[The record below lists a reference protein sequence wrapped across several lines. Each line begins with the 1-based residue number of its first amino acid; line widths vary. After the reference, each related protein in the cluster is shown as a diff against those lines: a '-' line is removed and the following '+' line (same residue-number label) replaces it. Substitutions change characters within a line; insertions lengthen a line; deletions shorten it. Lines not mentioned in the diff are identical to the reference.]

1 MKKYGIWLLGAVALS
16 VALVSFK
23 SPTRGRTTRSEKI
36 QTTWD
41 KIGQGSVQPN
51 DKGVGTVT
59 ATPGKPV
66 HSLKIKV
73 TSGGVNFHK
82 CEIWFSDG
90 TRKEVE
96 MRNDVPAGSES
107 REINLNDTLR
117 QVSKVVFWY
126 DTRNYNKRV
135 DVELWGKKLS

>member
-1 MKKYGIWLLGAVALS
+1 MKKYRLWLMAGFALS
-16 VALVSFK
+16 ACFVSFK
-23 SPTRGRTTRSEKI
+23 SPSQGSKNRTEKT

-51 DKGVGTVT
+51 DKGVGTVN
-59 ATPGKPV
+59 ASPGRPV

-73 TSGGVNFHK
+73 TSGGVNIHK

-107 REINLNDTLR
+107 REINLGEYLKLI
-117 QVSKVVFWY
+117 SKVVFWY
-126 DTRNYNKRV
+126 DTRNYNKRA
-135 DVELWGKKLS
+135 DLELWGKKLS

>member
-23 SPTRGRTTRSEKI
+23 SPARGRTDKTENI

-51 DKGVGTVT
+51 ENGIGTVS

-66 HSLKIKV
+66 HSIKIKV
-73 TSGGVNFHK
+73 ISGGMNIHK

-126 DTRNYNKRV
+126 DTRNYNKRA